1 MSLNCSCVFLMTKL
15 SLLNY
20 KTVVIEER
28 MTQSCAERPIFAEK
42 KKRKDT
48 YGVGR
53 QSKVAGVSKES
64 LR

>member
-42 KKRKDT
+42 KKEK
-48 YGVGR
+48 GH
-53 QSKVAGVSKES
+53 
-64 LR
+64 LRCGKTI